1 MNWTTVVAVTGS
13 LLGVLLG
20 IMSQFLL
27 ETIKNKK
34 KRIELKNALLSE
46 IRAILDLL
54 EKDRVFVGILEN
66 NIKRWKKENFV
77 SNPPFPK
84 VLKGDLKAEDIYTTI
99 MPVYRSRLADLGV
112 LKTEDI
118 SKISQFYMRLMYVIY
133 EWTLF
138 SGKDFWGADHPREGK
153 IKIVEQNL
161 EAFEKAMSMAHG
173 ILR

>member
-1 MNWTTVVAVTGS
+1 MNWTTVIAVTGS

-20 IMSQFLL
+20 IMSQFVL
-27 ETIKNKK
+27 ETSKNKK

-46 IRAILDLL
+46 IRAILNLL
-54 EKDRVFVGILEN
+54 EKDRKYVGILEN
-66 NIKRWKKENFV
+66 NIKRWRKENFV
-77 SNPPFPK
+77 FYPPFPQT
-84 VLKGDLKAEDIYTTI
+84 LKGDLKAEDVYTTI
-99 MPVYRSRLADLGV
+99 MPVYRCRLADLGV

-138 SGKDFWGADHPREGK
+138 SDKDFWGADHPREGK
-153 IKIVEQNL
+153 IKIVEQHL
-161 EAFEKAMSMAHG
+161 EEFEKAMSIAHE